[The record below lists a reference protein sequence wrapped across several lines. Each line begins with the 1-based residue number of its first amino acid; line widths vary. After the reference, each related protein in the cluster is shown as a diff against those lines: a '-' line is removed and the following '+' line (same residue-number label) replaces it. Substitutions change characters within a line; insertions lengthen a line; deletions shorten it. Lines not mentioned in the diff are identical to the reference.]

1 MPITSAL
8 SMLLEIAQRKCATQI
23 HAYILTYLMS
33 HATFTLKRRIGTC
46 ASVFVIIVC
55 QTASVKL

>member
-23 HAYILTYLMS
+23 HAYFLPYLPDVSCNVHTETTYRHM
-33 HATFTLKRRIGTC
+33 RIRLRYHRL
-46 ASVFVIIVC
+46 SNRI
-55 QTASVKL
+55 S